1 MGSFIKMS
9 QYDSDSATTSG
20 AQSVFSQGG
29 SFSIFQPEPRKFSW
43 MALAMLGVMLSLIV
57 ALFIQVIKLITERE
71 NIEEKIAHLEEI
83 VIEPK
88 RPKVVIL
95 GDDSSSIVI
104 RPPHPRDYEQNVVV
118 TPGGVESL

>member
-1 MGSFIKMS
+1 MGKERNRKGNKKLETRELAIEKHENRFKNKTPSFIKMS

-88 RPKVVIL
+88 RPKVVI
-95 GDDSSSIVI
+95 
-104 RPPHPRDYEQNVVV
+104 
-118 TPGGVESL
+118 